1 MAAAAFKGVMT
12 LRNLNTGEVNVQPF
26 TCTDVANA
34 YALFTNNAG
43 NNFIQAPGSAA
54 HVVQIADIALSAA
67 GTDTTQLNLRV
78 SAKDTGV
85 AYLNSGMVNTV
96 NNRMPSPV
104 NVAGGSS
111 IVLKQLA

>member
-12 LRNLNTGEVNVQPF
+12 LKNLNTGEVNIQPF
-26 TCTDVANA
+26 TVSDVANA
-34 YALFTNNAG
+34 FALFTNNAG
-43 NNFIQAPGSAA
+43 NNFIQAPGGPT
-54 HVVQIADIALSAA
+54 HVVQITDIALSAA

-78 SAKDTGV
+78 SAKDTGI
-85 AYLNSGMVNTV
+85 AFLNAGMVNTV
-96 NNRMPSPV
+96 NNRMPTPV